1 MSQDA
6 ARVTSPQTDSPDPS
20 APDERDEKIA
30 QLERTLAQER
40 QNAATLRA
48 SVDDL
53 RFKLDIL
60 EKSYCKQLADAREG
74 RETAERELAAANTR
88 AAQLGTGGE
97 DTLKLLESTR
107 AELAR
112 VSAERDDF
120 RSRLARNEKREPW
133 RTPAKHDA
141 PAPHDRTMTN
151 AAEHDAPAPHDRTL
165 TIDDMLATSSWR
177 IERRSAG
184 EGHLNAQV
192 RDEPEAPVEMID
204 PELVFTKNKDG
215 KDDEESP

>member
-6 ARVTSPQTDSPDPS
+6 VRVTSPQTDSPDPS

-30 QLERTLAQER
+30 QLERTLTQER

-48 SVDDL
+48 TADDL

-60 EKSYCKQLADAREG
+60 EKSYAKQLADAREG
-74 RETAERELAAANTR
+74 RETAERELAAAKTR
-88 AAQLGTGGE
+88 AAELGTGGE
-97 DTLKLLESTR
+97 DTQKLLENTR

-133 RTPAKHDA
+133 RTASKHDD
-141 PAPHDRTMTN
+141 PAPRDRTMSNT
-151 AAEHDAPAPHDRTL
+151 AEHDDPATHDRTL

-177 IERRSAG
+177 IERRGAG

-204 PELVFTKNKDG
+204 PGLVFTKNKDG
-215 KDDEESP
+215 KDDEESR